1 MKYIVF
7 RRIKIR
13 SKNGNAITSLIVG
26 ITIVPAEGDILHLTI
41 LSAQATYSIARN
53 DIEITI
59 VERIV
64 RSLNEKLMT
73 PLFTIK
79 KLKILT

>member
-7 RRIKIR
+7 KRIKIR
-13 SKNGNAITSLIVG
+13 SKNGNSITSLIVG
-26 ITIVPAEGDILHLTI
+26 IIIVPAEGDILHFTI

>member
-7 RRIKIR
+7 KRIKIR

-26 ITIVPAEGDILHLTI
+26 IIIVPAEGDILHFTI

>member
-1 MKYIVF
+1 M
-7 RRIKIR
+7 R
-13 SKNGNAITSLIVG
+13 SKNGKAITSLIVG
-26 ITIVPAEGDILHLTI
+26 ITMVPSDGDILHFTI

-64 RSLNEKLMT
+64 RSLKEKLMT

-79 KLKILT
+79 KLKILTCRGNS